1 MFYTTIAAIAIAG
14 ILNWRKGEKLED
26 KIDSKIDGLR
36 AELRAD
42 RAEILAAIERLRTET
57 KTAIDSLRAD
67 IATMHERLT
76 RVEERAK

>member
-36 AELRAD
+36 AEMRAD
-42 RAEILAAIERLRTET
+42 RGEILAAIERLRTET
-57 KTAIDSLRAD
+57 KAAIDLLRTEIVAL
-67 IATMHERLT
+67 HERVT
-76 RVEERAK
+76 RVEERTK